1 MPVITPAHLH
11 ILVNHIPVIGVPLV
25 ALLLCWGIFR
35 RHDLVI
41 RAALYGA
48 ILMAGGS
55 FLTDQTGDGAKDN
68 IKNEVWA
75 SKEAIEEHEDAA
87 DNANI
92 AALVSGAMALVVLV
106 MARGGKPVHRVGAM
120 VVLFALVVTGAA
132 MAKTGWEGG
141 KIRHSEFQVTASPTS
156 QGTKDNDS

>member
-25 ALLLCWGIFR
+25 ALLLAWGIFR

-55 FLTDQTGDGAKDN
+55 FLADQTGDGAKDN
-68 IKNEVWA
+68 IEHEAWVK
-75 SKEAIEEHEDAA
+75 KEAIQAHEDAA
-87 DNANI
+87 DYANI
-92 AALVSGAMALVVLV
+92 AALVTGAAALVLLV
-106 MARGGKPVHRVGAM
+106 MARGGKPVHRVGAT
-120 VVLFALVVTGAA
+120 VVLVATVVTGAA
-132 MAKTGWEGG
+132 MARTGWEGG
-141 KIRHSEFQVTASPTS
+141 KIRHSEFQSPVAAS
-156 QGTKDNDS
+156 QGAKDVD

>member
-11 ILVNHIPVIGVPLV
+11 ILVNHLPVIGLPLV
-25 ALLLCWGIFR
+25 ALLLFWGIVR

-48 ILMAGGS
+48 ILMAAGS
-55 FLTDQTGDGAKDN
+55 FLADQTGSRAEDD

-75 SKEAIEEHEDAA
+75 IKDVIEEHEEAA
-87 DNANI
+87 EAANI
-92 AALVSGAMALVVLV
+92 AALVTGAAALVLLV

-120 VVLFALVVTGAA
+120 VVLAATVVTGTA

-141 KIRHSEFQVTASPTS
+141 KIRHAEFQPAGSAVTPEA
-156 QGTKDNDS
+156 KDDAP